1 MNCLCPPISFLHENS
16 TTVRRHL
23 TPLARLESQTDDNR
37 RRWGCG
43 EIGTLEHG
51 WRECEMG
58 HCWGGQVR
66 TQPEGGSM
74 QARKR
79 GLPSNGPHQRPD
91 FLDLFSETERQ

>member
-23 TPLARLESQTDDNR
+23 TPLARLESQTDNNR
-37 RRWGCG
+37 CRWGCG

-58 HCWGGQVR
+58 HCWGGS
-66 TQPEGGSM
+66 GGSSDNWTPRHCTAL
-74 QARKR
+74 QAH
-79 GLPSNGPHQRPD
+79 SHTN
-91 FLDLFSETERQ
+91 